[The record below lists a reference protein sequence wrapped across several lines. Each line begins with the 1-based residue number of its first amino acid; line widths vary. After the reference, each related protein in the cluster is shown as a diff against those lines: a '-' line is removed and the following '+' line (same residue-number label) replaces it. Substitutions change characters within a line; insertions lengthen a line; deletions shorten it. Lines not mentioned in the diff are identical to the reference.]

1 MLATMLVILG
11 RLLLVLTL
19 LANAR
24 GSVCARQHAQSPTTP
39 GKQRYISLALAY
51 RQQILESIEK
61 PALIETD
68 FSRSTIAALPT
79 YTWDQVQELTGRM
92 LPGGDLLYL
101 LMSLQ
106 L

>member
-1 MLATMLVILG
+1 MLVTLG

-19 LANAR
+19 LANTR
-24 GSVCARQHAQSPTTP
+24 GNFCARPHPQSPPTP
-39 GKQRYISLALAY
+39 VKQRYISLALAY

-68 FSRSTIAALPT
+68 FPRSNIAALT
-79 YTWDQVQELTGRM
+79 TCTWDQVQELTGPM
-92 LPGGDLLYL
+92 LPGGDPLYL